1 MSSDDTKSDVSGNSK
16 NNNKDK
22 DKKNTISTNNTGS
35 DVLAQNINDSNNNSI
50 KDSSSSLAGD
60 NANKDSQPSSDKQP
74 NAPKGDLVIDDI
86 DKKNSLLK
94 EINRID
100 NWANVASDN
109 GLFDTEQNKDKNIFE
124 EIQERLKDA
133 RKRLYANELPESDYE
148 ASKALRL
155 YNKAL
160 YSVSRR
166 WRFAN
171 VYGGPMWFYLIGFLV
186 AVLVFYWFHEDIQV
200 FSLNV
205 KIQQDA
211 LYAATW
217 GTVGGILRGLWFL
230 KDRVTDR
237 KYRNSFRLY
246 FLSVPF
252 IGGLFGAFLYFILLT
267 GFLIL
272 TPSHSPVALTGTN
285 NVSNSTTAK
294 STQTN
299 SPDSTATNPAII
311 PLAILAGFNWEFALV
326 IFKRIGDSFKST
338 SEADTKIGK

>member
-16 NNNKDK
+16 NNDKDK

-124 EIQERLKDA
+124 EIQEKLKDA

-186 AVLVFYWFHEDIQV
+186 AVLVFYWFHEDI
-200 FSLNV
+200 
-205 KIQQDA
+205 
-211 LYAATW
+211 
-217 GTVGGILRGLWFL
+217 
-230 KDRVTDR
+230 
-237 KYRNSFRLY
+237 
-246 FLSVPF
+246 
-252 IGGLFGAFLYFILLT
+252 
-267 GFLIL
+267 
-272 TPSHSPVALTGTN
+272 
-285 NVSNSTTAK
+285 
-294 STQTN
+294 
-299 SPDSTATNPAII
+299 
-311 PLAILAGFNWEFALV
+311 
-326 IFKRIGDSFKST
+326 
-338 SEADTKIGK
+338 

>member
-16 NNNKDK
+16 NNDKDK

-50 KDSSSSLAGD
+50 KDSSSSLVGN

-124 EIQERLKDA
+124 EIQEKLKDA
-133 RKRLYANELPESDYE
+133 RKMLYANELPESDYE

-186 AVLVFYWFHEDIQV
+186 AVSCFLLV
-200 FSLNV
+200 S
-205 KIQQDA
+205 
-211 LYAATW
+211 
-217 GTVGGILRGLWFL
+217 
-230 KDRVTDR
+230 
-237 KYRNSFRLY
+237 
-246 FLSVPF
+246 
-252 IGGLFGAFLYFILLT
+252 
-267 GFLIL
+267 
-272 TPSHSPVALTGTN
+272 
-285 NVSNSTTAK
+285 
-294 STQTN
+294 
-299 SPDSTATNPAII
+299 
-311 PLAILAGFNWEFALV
+311 
-326 IFKRIGDSFKST
+326 
-338 SEADTKIGK
+338 